1 MRYEWHA
8 HFTPKQWNR
17 RLLQEVVNG
26 SGDFKT
32 IEDLYARLRL
42 LAQSVEKSDWNTDAK
57 ALSNREK
64 RPNVR
69 GRVEIPKTYQRLTIC
84 YHDRPEDTCYTTE
97 YITPRLRDYK
107 DLGFDTPR
115 LSETDMA
122 LLPAHSFFLYVPF
135 TLAAPYMSKDDIA
148 FYVHENPVRKDWV
161 LKTPLVSATSW
172 KGAFRSALRWH
183 LKLDDKD
190 QDPPRI
196 IALLGNAKDEKE
208 NFRRGRLSF
217 YSTFF
222 DKLEVGVINPHSR
235 ETGAGRQPIY
245 IEQVPR
251 EASGV
256 FALLYVPIVPDE
268 RDGPLPDR
276 ARVLKDIDLIGKA
289 TYTLLVKLGFGAK
302 TTSGMGRAKPE
313 IKDGYLVSSQ
323 GCKPLGQMTELEN
336 LEQRA
341 AKLTGGESA

>member
-1 MRYEWHA
+1 MSYDWHA
-8 HFTPKQWNR
+8 RFQLKLPKRKEFEQQAR
-17 RLLQEVVNG
+17 RELEKRQGRRPRRSDVDEELRKQLRPVTQAQG
-26 SGDFKT
+26 SFAAVKDH
-32 IEDLYARLRL
+32 YARLCI
-42 LAQSVEKSDWNTDAK
+42 LAQTLVDDWNTDAK
-57 ALSNREK
+57 
-64 RPNVR
+64 NV
-69 GRVEIPKTYQRLTIC
+69 YQDAVKDHYAEHIKSMM
-84 YHDRPEDTCYTTE
+84 E
-97 YITPRLRDYK
+97 YEA
-107 DLGFDTPR
+107 LGFDTPR